1 MSEMFSFSKV
11 HVQKVKLHVS
21 KTLGTVP

>member
-1 MSEMFSFSKV
+1 MFSFSKR

-21 KTLGTVP
+21 ETLGTVP